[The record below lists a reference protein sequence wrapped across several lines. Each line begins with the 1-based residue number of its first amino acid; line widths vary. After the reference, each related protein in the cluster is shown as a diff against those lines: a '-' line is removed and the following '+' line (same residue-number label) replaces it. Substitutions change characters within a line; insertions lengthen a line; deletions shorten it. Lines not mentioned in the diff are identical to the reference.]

1 MPDALPRDLH
11 YVDDTQPGI
20 TRRKLRGKF
29 CYFGPTGQRIVDPQE
44 IQRINALA
52 VPPAYTD
59 VWICSDPRGHL
70 QATGRDA
77 RGRKQYRY
85 HPRWREVRDSD
96 KYSRLRDF
104 GLALPKLRKQ
114 LETLLEAP
122 GLSRD
127 KVMATVI
134 TLLDATLIRVGNT
147 QYARD
152 NRSYGLTT
160 LRNRHVE
167 VNGSAIQFQFRGKS
181 GVEHQI
187 TVKDRRLARIIK
199 RCQDI
204 PGQNLFQYLD
214 ENGERHTITSADVN
228 AYLQTLTGADF
239 TAKDYRTWAG
249 SALALAVL
257 RELEWQLES
266 QAKQHVVAM
275 VKDVAR
281 QLGNTPAVCRKCY
294 IHPAVLEGFL
304 LGALA
309 QLPKPR
315 VRKGLRAEEV
325 ALAMLLEKMACG
337 EAMEDIFVVKR
348 CNKIIIHGRRAGETT
363 HQPAEAAVWY
373 RIADTRTNGFIGDGY
388 DHEYDAQ
395 RSITTL
401 LTLLDSRQVRL
412 AAACKEIADWVDH
425 QGGHPTALRIR
436 DRLNDIEKDT
446 PLIRN
451 TLSSLKPRNAA
462 RRAARKA
469 KTAHVVN
476 DWRQAW
482 TERLTAMAG
491 MQRLPRG
498 FHGQGFV

>member
-1 MPDALPRDLH
+1 MPDALPSDLH

-20 TRRKLRGKF
+20 RRKKQRGKF
-29 CYFGPTGQRIVDPQE
+29 CYFDPAGQRITDPDE
-44 IQRINALA
+44 IRRINALA

-59 VWICSDPRGHL
+59 VWICADPRGHL

-85 HPRWREVRDSD
+85 HPRWREVRDLD

-104 GLALPKLRKQ
+104 GLALPKLRKR
-114 LETLLEAP
+114 LEALLAAP
-122 GLSRD
+122 GFSRD

-167 VNGSAIQFQFRGKS
+167 INGSAILFQFRGKS

-199 RCQDI
+199 RCQEI

-214 ENGERHTITSADVN
+214 ENGERHSITSSDVN

-257 RELEWQLES
+257 RELQWQPES
-266 QAKQHVVAM
+266 EAKRHVVEM
-275 VKDVAR
+275 VKNVAR

-294 IHPAVLEGFL
+294 IHPAVLEGFV
-304 LGALA
+304 LGTLA
-309 QLPKPR
+309 QLPRPR
-315 VRKGLRAEEV
+315 MRKGLRAEEV
-325 ALAMLLEKMACG
+325 GLAMLLEKL
-337 EAMEDIFVVKR
+337 V
-348 CNKIIIHGRRAGETT
+348 
-363 HQPAEAAVWY
+363 AEP
-373 RIADTRTNGFIGDGY
+373 TN
-388 DHEYDAQ
+388 
-395 RSITTL
+395 
-401 LTLLDSRQVRL
+401 
-412 AAACKEIADWVDH
+412 
-425 QGGHPTALRIR
+425 
-436 DRLNDIEKDT
+436 
-446 PLIRN
+446 
-451 TLSSLKPRNAA
+451 
-462 RRAARKA
+462 
-469 KTAHVVN
+469 
-476 DWRQAW
+476 
-482 TERLTAMAG
+482 
-491 MQRLPRG
+491 
-498 FHGQGFV
+498 

>member
-1 MPDALPRDLH
+1 MPDIALPDALPSDLH

-20 TRRKLRGKF
+20 TRKKLRDKF
-29 CYFGPTGQRIVDPQE
+29 CYFDPAGQRITDQDE
-44 IQRINALA
+44 IKRINALT

-59 VWICSDPRGHL
+59 VWICADPRGHL

-85 HPRWREVRDSD
+85 HPRWREVRDAD

-114 LETLLEAP
+114 LEALLAAP
-122 GLSRD
+122 GFSRD

-167 VNGSAIQFQFRGKS
+167 VNGNAILFQFRGKS

-199 RCQDI
+199 RCLEI

-214 ENGERHTITSADVN
+214 ENGERHTVSSSDVN

-257 RELEWQLES
+257 RDLQWEPES
-266 QAKQHVVAM
+266 DAKRHVVEM
-275 VKDVAR
+275 VKNVAK

-294 IHPAVLEGFL
+294 IHPAVLDGFL

-309 QLPKPR
+309 ELPRPR
-315 VRKGLRAEEV
+315 ARKGLRAEEV
-325 ALAMLLEKMACG
+325 GLAMFLEMRVT
-337 EAMEDIFVVKR
+337 M
-348 CNKIIIHGRRAGETT
+348 
-363 HQPAEAAVWY
+363 AEA
-373 RIADTRTNGFIGDGY
+373 TN
-388 DHEYDAQ
+388 
-395 RSITTL
+395 
-401 LTLLDSRQVRL
+401 
-412 AAACKEIADWVDH
+412 
-425 QGGHPTALRIR
+425 
-436 DRLNDIEKDT
+436 
-446 PLIRN
+446 
-451 TLSSLKPRNAA
+451 
-462 RRAARKA
+462 
-469 KTAHVVN
+469 
-476 DWRQAW
+476 
-482 TERLTAMAG
+482 
-491 MQRLPRG
+491 
-498 FHGQGFV
+498 

>member
-1 MPDALPRDLH
+1 MPDIALPDALPSDLH

-20 TRRKLRGKF
+20 TRKKLRDTF
-29 CYFGPTGQRIVDPQE
+29 CYFDPAGQRITDQDE
-44 IQRINALA
+44 IKRINALA

-59 VWICSDPRGHL
+59 VWICADPRGHL

-85 HPRWREVRDSD
+85 HPRWREVRDAD

-114 LETLLEAP
+114 LEALLAAP
-122 GLSRD
+122 GFSRD

-167 VNGSAIQFQFRGKS
+167 VNGNAIQFQFRGKS

-199 RCQDI
+199 RCLEI

-214 ENGERHTITSADVN
+214 ENGERHTVSSSDVN

-257 RELEWQLES
+257 RELQWEPES
-266 QAKQHVVAM
+266 DAKRHVVEM
-275 VKDVAR
+275 VKNVAK

-294 IHPAVLEGFL
+294 IHPAVLDGFL

-309 QLPKPR
+309 ELPRPR
-315 VRKGLRAEEV
+315 ARKGLRAEEV
-325 ALAMLLEKMACG
+325 GLAVFLEKMSATV
-337 EAMEDIFVVKR
+337 EA
-348 CNKIIIHGRRAGETT
+348 
-363 HQPAEAAVWY
+363 
-373 RIADTRTNGFIGDGY
+373 TN
-388 DHEYDAQ
+388 
-395 RSITTL
+395 
-401 LTLLDSRQVRL
+401 
-412 AAACKEIADWVDH
+412 
-425 QGGHPTALRIR
+425 
-436 DRLNDIEKDT
+436 
-446 PLIRN
+446 
-451 TLSSLKPRNAA
+451 
-462 RRAARKA
+462 
-469 KTAHVVN
+469 
-476 DWRQAW
+476 
-482 TERLTAMAG
+482 
-491 MQRLPRG
+491 
-498 FHGQGFV
+498 

>member
-29 CYFGPTGQRIVDPQE
+29 CYFEPSGQRIVDPEE

-59 VWICSDPRGHL
+59 VWICTDPRGHL

-85 HPRWREVRDSD
+85 HPRWREVRDTD
-96 KYSRLRDF
+96 KYARLRDF

-114 LETLLEAP
+114 LEALLAAP
-122 GLSRD
+122 GFSRD

-134 TLLDATLIRVGNT
+134 TLLDATLIRVGNA

-167 VNGSAIQFQFRGKS
+167 INGSAILFQFRGKS
-181 GVEHQI
+181 GIEHQI
-187 TVKDRRLARIIK
+187 TVKDRRLARIVK
-199 RCQDI
+199 RCQEI

-228 AYLQTLTGADF
+228 TYLQTLTGADF

-257 RELEWQLES
+257 RELEWQPES

-275 VKDVAR
+275 VKEVSR

-294 IHPAVLEGFL
+294 IHPAVLEGFS

-309 QLPKPR
+309 QLPRPR
-315 VRKGLRAEEV
+315 MRKGLRAEEV
-325 ALAMLLEKMACG
+325 ALAMLLEKLAS
-337 EAMEDIFVVKR
+337 E
-348 CNKIIIHGRRAGETT
+348 
-363 HQPAEAAVWY
+363 P
-373 RIADTRTNGFIGDGY
+373 TN
-388 DHEYDAQ
+388 
-395 RSITTL
+395 
-401 LTLLDSRQVRL
+401 
-412 AAACKEIADWVDH
+412 
-425 QGGHPTALRIR
+425 
-436 DRLNDIEKDT
+436 
-446 PLIRN
+446 
-451 TLSSLKPRNAA
+451 
-462 RRAARKA
+462 
-469 KTAHVVN
+469 
-476 DWRQAW
+476 
-482 TERLTAMAG
+482 
-491 MQRLPRG
+491 
-498 FHGQGFV
+498 

>member
-1 MPDALPRDLH
+1 MSDTVPPDVLPPDLH
-11 YVDDTQPGI
+11 YVDDTLPGI

-29 CYFGPTGQRIVDPQE
+29 YYFDPAGQRITDPDE
-44 IQRINALA
+44 IKRINALA

-59 VWICSDPRGHL
+59 VWICADPRGHL

-85 HPRWREVRDSD
+85 HARWREVRDAD

-104 GLALPKLRKQ
+104 ARALPKLRRQ
-114 LETLLEAP
+114 LETLLAAP
-122 GLSRD
+122 GFSRD

-160 LRNRHVE
+160 LRSRHVE
-167 VNGSAIQFQFRGKS
+167 VNGSAILFQFRGKS

-199 RCQDI
+199 RCQEI

-214 ENGERHTITSADVN
+214 ENGERHSISSSDVN

-249 SALALAVL
+249 SVLALSVL
-257 RELEWQLES
+257 RQLQWEPES
-266 QAKQHVVAM
+266 DAKRHVVEM
-275 VKDVAR
+275 VKNVAR

-309 QLPKPR
+309 ELPRPR
-315 VRKGLRAEEV
+315 TRKGLRAEEV
-325 ALAMLLEKMACG
+325 GLATFLEKM
-337 EAMEDIFVVKR
+337 I
-348 CNKIIIHGRRAGETT
+348 
-363 HQPAEAAVWY
+363 
-373 RIADTRTNGFIGDGY
+373 
-388 DHEYDAQ
+388 
-395 RSITTL
+395 
-401 LTLLDSRQVRL
+401 
-412 AAACKEIADWVDH
+412 AAAD
-425 QGGHPTALRIR
+425 
-436 DRLNDIEKDT
+436 
-446 PLIRN
+446 
-451 TLSSLKPRNAA
+451 KP
-462 RRAARKA
+462 
-469 KTAHVVN
+469 
-476 DWRQAW
+476 
-482 TERLTAMAG
+482 
-491 MQRLPRG
+491 
-498 FHGQGFV
+498 